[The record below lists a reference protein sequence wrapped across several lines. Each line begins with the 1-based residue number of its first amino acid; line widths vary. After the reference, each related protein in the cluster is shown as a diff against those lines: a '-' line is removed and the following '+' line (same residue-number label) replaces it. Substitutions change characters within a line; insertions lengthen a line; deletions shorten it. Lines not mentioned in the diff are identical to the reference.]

1 MEDDA
6 ELKAKNETN
15 RCRASVP
22 KASPADISILD
33 KWQKQMRSERHLAP
47 LSQQAYGTDASQ
59 FAEFLAGRGCDLS
72 SAQAEDVEFFIS
84 HLREIG
90 RANRSIARKLD
101 SLRRLY
107 KWMVREKLT
116 DHNPVAFSRVPKTW
130 SNQPL
135 SLTQAE
141 VTEMLDEAFSRAEH
155 FHPNEIALRDSAIL
169 ELLYGAGIRAEE
181 LIGLDLENLDLEAGL
196 IRVRGKGDKERY
208 VPITKA
214 AKSALE
220 KYLSHGRPNFP
231 CPSGSSK
238 NAVFLSKRGS
248 RLTRQWVWR
257 IVKNANP
264 IAHPHRLRHSCASH
278 MVANGARLEDVQ
290 ELLGHEDISTTDG
303 YTQPVP
309 PEKLDETFRKSH
321 SRAQFKKNPNPED
334 PEATKGG
341 QDE

>member
-6 ELKAKNETN
+6 KLNAKNETN

-22 KASPADISILD
+22 KASPADISILGE
-33 KWQKQMRSERHLAP
+33 WQKQMRSERHLAP
-47 LSQQAYGTDASQ
+47 LSQQAYGTDARQ
-59 FAEFLAGRGCDLS
+59 FADFLAGRECDLS
-72 SAQAEDVEFFIS
+72 SAQAEDVEGFIS
-84 HLREIG
+84 HLRESG
-90 RANRSIARKLD
+90 KADRSIARKLA
-101 SLRRLY
+101 SLGRLY

-116 DHNPVAFSRVPKTW
+116 DHNPTAFSRVPKTW

-135 SLTQAE
+135 SLMQAE
-141 VTEMLDEAFSRAEH
+141 VTEMLDEALSRAEH
-155 FHPNEIALRDSAIL
+155 LHPHEIPLRDLAIL
-169 ELLYGAGIRAEE
+169 ELLYGAAIRAAE
-181 LIGLDLENLDLEAGL
+181 LIGLNLENLDLDAGR
-196 IRVRGKGDKERY
+196 IYVRGKGDKERC

-220 KYLSHGRPNFP
+220 KYLSHGRPIFP
-231 CPSGSSK
+231 HASESSK
-238 NAVFLSKRGS
+238 SAVFLSISGS

-257 IVKNANP
+257 LVKNANP
-264 IAHPHRLRHSCASH
+264 TAHPHRLRHSCASH

-309 PEKLDETFRKSH
+309 PEKLEETFRKSH